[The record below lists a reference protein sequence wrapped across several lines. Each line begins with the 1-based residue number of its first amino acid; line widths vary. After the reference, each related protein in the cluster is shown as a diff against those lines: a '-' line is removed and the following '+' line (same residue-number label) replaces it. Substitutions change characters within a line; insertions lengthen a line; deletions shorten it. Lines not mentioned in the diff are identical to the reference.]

1 MRVKEFLDQAVAL
14 DPEFAA
20 AHCLLG
26 LYYTMF
32 ASLGMKP
39 TREVIPLARAA
50 VHEALRIEP
59 SLSEAHALRGVWAGG
74 YDNYDWR
81 EAEQHWRVAMSGELV
96 SCHVHFWYGHHYLL
110 PLGRFHDALA
120 EMKKGLEGDPIN
132 LLYRHHL
139 AVGLRN
145 VGRLDE
151 AEAELRRVLEALG
164 DSGDPAR
171 DRTDACVRLATMM
184 GALLLA
190 RASHG
195 DPLSDEIAAAARARL
210 TTDNASR
217 GPERGA
223 KTRRTKAKGG
233 AQ

>member
-1 MRVKEFLDQAVAL
+1 MYLKALDQWSRPSSESLGRVKELLDQAVAI

-50 VHEALRIEP
+50 VDEALRIDP
-59 SLSEAHALRGVWAGG
+59 CLPEAHALRGVWAGG

-81 EAEQHWRVAMSGELV
+81 EAEQHWRVAMSGELA
-96 SCHVHFWYGHHYLL
+96 SCHVHFWYGHHFLL
-110 PLGRFHDALA
+110 PLGRFDDALA
-120 EMKKGLEGDPIN
+120 QMTKGLEGDPIN
-132 LLYRHHL
+132 LLYRHHR

-151 AEAELRRVLEALG
+151 AEAEKANPG
-164 DSGDPAR
+164 DH
-171 DRTDACVRLATMM
+171 LATCRAFLE
-184 GALLLA
+184 GEHPPKLGSNVGPKPPKHRVKRRSGRYQKAGRVNHICFLA
-190 RASHG
+190 
-195 DPLSDEIAAAARARL
+195 
-210 TTDNASR
+210 
-217 GPERGA
+217 
-223 KTRRTKAKGG
+223 
-233 AQ
+233 